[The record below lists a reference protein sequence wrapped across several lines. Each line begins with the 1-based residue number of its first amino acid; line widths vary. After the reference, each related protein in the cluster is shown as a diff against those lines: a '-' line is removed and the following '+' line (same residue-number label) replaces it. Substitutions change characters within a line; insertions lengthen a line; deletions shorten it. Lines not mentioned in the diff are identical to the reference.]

1 MFFCD
6 RWMLYVVNH
15 SKTSTFVEHSYS
27 VCMPAC
33 GFLNG
38 HKITTMIDIYRQKSA
53 SKIKNQLLINMFW
66 IDETCGRCILAL
78 SDVCNCTQMILFY
91 EKIINF
97 GLWKFINFSN
107 NVVYHQEIVQAVAI
121 LLFFNQDKYDDKKV
135 FGCNSFL
142 IFCIEYFL

>member
-1 MFFCD
+1 
-6 RWMLYVVNH
+6 MLYVVNH

-27 VCMPAC
+27 VCMSAC

-91 EKIINF
+91 ERIINF
-97 GLWKFINFSN
+97 SSGKFINFSN
-107 NVVYHQEIVQAVAI
+107 NVVYHQNIFSKTVAV
-121 LLFFNQDKYDDKKV
+121 LFVFNQDEYDDKKI
-135 FGCNSFL
+135 FGCNLFL
-142 IFCIEYFL
+142 IFEMEYNFLHFWCW